1 MHNHNPSI
9 ESHSHDD
16 ADLTAGGGGL
26 GFQAQQA
33 QPRWRVRALNE
44 QGGTVFSA
52 IVTVPEVADAM
63 QFAAQGLY
71 NNQFVDY
78 DNDWVPG
85 PVAKLTIEKVLG

>member
-1 MHNHNPSI
+1 MHNHNSSI

-16 ADLTAGGGGL
+16 ADLKQGVDWAL
-26 GFQAQQA
+26 SNQMPAA
-33 QPRWRVRALNE
+33 LRWRVCALNE
-44 QGGTVFSA
+44 QGDTVFSA